1 MVNIV
6 LSFVCSGDKCGL
18 KMILKIMMRMNH
30 GKLKCP
36 PSPLIWRLPTPLS
49 LCRWW
54 STWINIINTIIN
66 TIIIIN
72 IINILKPMHELE
84 DEHIKIEFW
93 IAKAR
98 RCNVLGNYPGR
109 RGGKKLR
116 WMITQFA
123 GGTGP
128 RGKKWDSGLR
138 SVFFRIIIHPSNVF
152 LLGLIGLMGLMVLTI
167 LSLLSLVNNST
178 FYCPQV
184 VSK

>member
-1 MVNIV
+1 MWIEDDIENN
-6 LSFVCSGDKCGL
+6 DEDEPWKA
-18 KMILKIMMRMNH
+18 KMA
-30 GKLKCP
+30 P
-36 PSPLIWRLPTPLS
+36 PPLIWRLPTLLS

-72 IINILKPMHELE
+72 IINILKPMNELE

-93 IAKAR
+93 IAKAP

-138 SVFFRIIIHPSNVF
+138 SVFFA
-152 LLGLIGLMGLMVLTI
+152 
-167 LSLLSLVNNST
+167 LSHTHVTCSLWDWLVWWGWW
-178 FYCPQV
+178 F
-184 VSK
+184 